1 MNSTNRSK
9 CSSDFTFDF
18 SERLRKVRN
27 ARKLTQK
34 YVAEKLGYQDQKRYN
49 NYENNRVPN
58 LEEIIR
64 IADILDCDVEYLCGL
79 QGDYFRRDSKTIVEA
94 SGLSQEAAE
103 NLTNHEKD
111 GFSIKVL
118 DALLKDYRFDSLLRE
133 IWLHRQA
140 SISNTME
147 PELWEFRISN
157 TLRDMYKDIDQ
168 SIFQ

>member
-1 MNSTNRSK
+1 MNSTNCSK

-118 DALLKDYRFDSLLRE
+118 DALLKDYRFDSLLRK
-133 IWLHRQA
+133 IWFHRQA

>member
-111 GFSIKVL
+111 GFIIKVL
-118 DALLKDYRFDSLLRE
+118 DALLKDYRFDSLLHK
-133 IWLHRQA
+133 IWFHRKA
-140 SISNTME
+140 SMSNTME

-157 TLRDMYKDIDQ
+157 TLRDMYKDIDP
-168 SIFQ
+168 SIF